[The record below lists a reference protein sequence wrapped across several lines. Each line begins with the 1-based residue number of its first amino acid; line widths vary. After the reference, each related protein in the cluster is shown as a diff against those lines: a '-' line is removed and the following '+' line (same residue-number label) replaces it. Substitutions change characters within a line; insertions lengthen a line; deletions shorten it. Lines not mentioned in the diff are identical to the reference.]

1 MKILGIDPGFA
12 IMGYGVIEKIN
23 GNSLK
28 PLDYGVIRTPVNE
41 NSAVRLAMLAD
52 GLEKLIDIHK
62 PDAVAVEELFFN
74 QNAKTAIQ
82 VAQARGVIL
91 LCAVRQCGKLYE
103 YTPLQ
108 IKQALTGSGRAEK
121 QQIQY
126 MVRMILKLKEI
137 PQPDDAAD
145 ALAAAICHAN
155 TSEYAQ
161 KALKV

>member
-12 IMGYGVIEKIN
+12 IMGYGVIDKKST
-23 GNSLK
+23 GFLT
-28 PLDYGVIRTPVNE
+28 PLDYGVIRPPPNE
-41 NSAVRLAMLAD
+41 NAAVRLAILA
-52 GLEKLIDIHK
+52 EKLEELLKRHK
-62 PDAVAVEELFFN
+62 PDVVSVEELFFS

-91 LCAVRQCGKLYE
+91 LCAVRECGKLFE

-126 MVRMILKLKEI
+126 MVRMILKLKET
-137 PQPDDAAD
+137 PKPDDAAD
-145 ALAAAICHAN
+145 ALAAAICHAHM
-155 TSEYAQ
+155 SAY
-161 KALKV
+161 ALKGM